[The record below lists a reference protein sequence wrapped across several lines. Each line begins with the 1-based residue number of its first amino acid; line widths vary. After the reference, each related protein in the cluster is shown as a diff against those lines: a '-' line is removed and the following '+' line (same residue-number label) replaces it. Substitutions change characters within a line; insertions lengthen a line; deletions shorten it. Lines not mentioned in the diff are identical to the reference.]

1 MRRLSNIT
9 KETALWAR
17 SRIVGI
23 NELAEAQR
31 ESLDKEQYEELEL
44 IYSSI
49 KKDIKDGL
57 LKVFSYEI
65 QQLKDSFNLGESD
78 LTKKGGAFPGIECLD
93 ESIIEYAV
101 DLTADITEL
110 FTIPAV
116 AIVDEAE
123 DWINELWTHHEL
135 NGKSGI

>member
-31 ESLDKEQYEELEL
+31 ESLDREQYEELEL
-44 IYSSI
+44 IYDSI
-49 KKDIKDGL
+49 KSEIKGGL

-65 QQLKDSFNLGESD
+65 QQLKDNFNLGEDD
-78 LTKKGGAFPGIECLD
+78 LTKKGGAFPDIECLD
-93 ESIIEYAV
+93 ESIVEYAV

-135 NGKSGI
+135 NGKSGA